1 MANFKTTIITK
12 KGHALMAKLS
22 ANVATMKFTKVC
34 SSDFDYSNLNNSEL
48 EQVVTFKNLKQTV
61 LPDLIKVVNTTTV
74 KVNATITNT
83 NLTEGYYLRTIGLF
97 ALDPDEGEILYSI
110 TPTSEADYM
119 AADNGITK
127 SGISLDLLTTISNSE
142 NVNLQIDPNA
152 TISADTFYN
161 VVGDVAALENE
172 GSNLVDGINKNTTS
186 LKDLANPSI
195 LINGDFRKPINQRNF
210 SRRSYTGSNWAY
222 GIDRW
227 VIGILDS
234 TGQSE
239 CILNDGYISLK
250 SKAND
255 GCINMYTLLEN
266 PQLYYGETLTAS
278 FKYRIV
284 EGQPNCVCTTAYN
297 NLIKNGAFFDY
308 NKSENKLIADGQWHV
323 YTFTYTVSGEK
334 VNDNFTSFLVGTGM
348 LQKNADDDDYTWV
361 KPTVNTQIDIE
372 WAKLE
377 IGSKATPFVPR
388 PYGEEL
394 ALCQR
399 YYYRWGNERARYR
412 AVGINGN
419 QLFFFVPLPT
429 TLRIIPT
436 INNAFSIN
444 TLSGAGVSDF
454 TFAVNIVPMGMI
466 VHATKSTHGM
476 SDGQLMLSD
485 NGSLDA
491 EIY

>member
-186 LKDLANPSI
+186 LNENTQEIENIKKILSTTFSVAEGYKASLNAIKKDSNGRCILYGIIKKTDGGVFLTDNPI
-195 LINGDFRKPINQRNF
+195 VLGTIPAGFIPMYAINAPI
-210 SRRSYTGSNWAY
+210 RSYRGNVNQSSDPTMML
-222 GIDRW
+222 
-227 VIGILDS
+227 LDS
-234 TGQSE
+234 
-239 CILNDGYISLK
+239 
-250 SKAND
+250 A
-255 GCINMYTLLEN
+255 
-266 PQLYYGETLTAS
+266 
-278 FKYRIV
+278 
-284 EGQPNCVCTTAYN
+284 
-297 NLIKNGAFFDY
+297 
-308 NKSENKLIADGQWHV
+308 
-323 YTFTYTVSGEK
+323 
-334 VNDNFTSFLVGTGM
+334 
-348 LQKNADDDDYTWV
+348 
-361 KPTVNTQIDIE
+361 
-372 WAKLE
+372 
-377 IGSKATPFVPR
+377 
-388 PYGEEL
+388 
-394 ALCQR
+394 
-399 YYYRWGNERARYR
+399 
-412 AVGINGN
+412 NGN
-419 QLFFFVPLPT
+419 
-429 TLRIIPT
+429 IT
-436 INNAFSIN
+436 IS
-444 TLSGAGVSDF
+444 
-454 TFAVNIVPMGMI
+454 NIV
-466 VHATKSTHGM
+466 
-476 SDGQLMLSD
+476 D
-485 NGSLDA
+485 NTVEVQFTIAYDA
-491 EIY
+491 KEV